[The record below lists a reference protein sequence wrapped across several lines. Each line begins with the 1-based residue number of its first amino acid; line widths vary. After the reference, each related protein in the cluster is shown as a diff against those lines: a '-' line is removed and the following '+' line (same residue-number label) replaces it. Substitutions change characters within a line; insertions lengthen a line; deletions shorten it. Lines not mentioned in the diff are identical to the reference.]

1 MKRFFHSVINRATL
15 YFSIIVS
22 LFCCIMLFSH
32 SANESISL
40 DPLRILLFLPFC
52 VFFAVSNY
60 LLKFESIG
68 AFTKWLLHFFITTT
82 SSYLFIILPAKLP
95 TASGNFIGLVL
106 IITIYFVGLLLYTL
120 ITIRIRKTIS
130 EDKKLISKSQKKK

>member
-1 MKRFFHSVINRATL
+1 MKKFLKAVINRTTL

-22 LFCCIMLFSH
+22 LFSFIMLVSH

-40 DPLRILLFLPFC
+40 DPARILLFLPFC
-52 VFFAVSNY
+52 VFLALANY
-60 LLKFESIG
+60 LLKFESISS
-68 AFTKWLLHFFITTT
+68 FTKWLLHFVITTI

-106 IITIYFVGLLLYTL
+106 VIALYFVGLLLYAL
-120 ITIRIRKTIS
+120 LTIRIRRTIA
-130 EDKKLISKSQKKK
+130 EDKKLINKSKKHK